1 MSPTIKRFLLT
12 PVVLGLLA
20 TTASQLDAREPT
32 DNPNIIFIMADDLG
46 YGDLGCY
53 GQQTIKTPVLDKM
66 AAEGL
71 RFRNYYA
78 GCTVC
83 ASSRSVLMT
92 GQHMGHTWVRGN
104 AGADASIQTLRPED
118 VTVAELLKTAGYK
131 TALCG
136 KWGLGD
142 DVLGNTG
149 LPQDQ
154 GFDIFYGYL
163 NQVHAH
169 NYYPEFLWR
178 GKEKEKLRNV
188 VQGSGR
194 KYGNY

>member
-1 MSPTIKRFLLT
+1 MSPTIKQFLLIH
-12 PVVLGLLA
+12 VVLGFCG
-20 TTASQLDAREPT
+20 TTALQLDAREPT
-32 DNPNIIFIMADDLG
+32 DKPNIIFIMADDLG

-53 GQQTIKTPVLDKM
+53 GQKIIKTPALDKM
-66 AAEGL
+66 ATEGL

-104 AGADASIQTLRPED
+104 AGNDASIQTLRPED

-142 DVLGNTG
+142 DVKGNTG

-154 GFDIFYGYL
+154 GFDIFTDT
-163 NQVHAH
+163 
-169 NYYPEFLWR
+169 
-178 GKEKEKLRNV
+178 
-188 VQGSGR
+188 
-194 KYGNY
+194 